1 MHRHIFISYVASNIK
16 SQKDGILFEFWK
28 WFICKFINLN
38 WYAIPWPFLTAFNF
52 CKLQQI
58 LHQLLQ
64 CYSITWGNKV
74 FCKKYLSKHAIA
86 NIVYANVMHNEM
98 IKNVI
103 VNVYIELRL
112 TAQKHSGILFM
123 LSTVVKYE
131 MKYSLCI
138 KNAKKKRKVCLLS
151 CNKAQTWLRWE
162 KKLLQYSFVA
172 FLY

>member
-1 MHRHIFISYVASNIK
+1 MHRHIIISYVVSKIK
-16 SQKDGILFEFWK
+16 SQKYGILFMFWK
-28 WFICKFINLN
+28 WFISKCTT
-38 WYAIPWPFLTAFNF
+38 AIKLPWPFLTAINF
-52 CKLQQI
+52 CKMHQI

-64 CYSITWGNKV
+64 CYSITWGNKVV

-138 KNAKKKRKVCLLS
+138 KMQKRNGKYAFCLAIRP
-151 CNKAQTWLRWE
+151 KRD
-162 KKLLQYSFVA
+162 
-172 FLY
+172 

>member
-1 MHRHIFISYVASNIK
+1 M
-16 SQKDGILFEFWK
+16 QKIY
-28 WFICKFINLN
+28 LN
-38 WYAIPWPFLTAFNF
+38 
-52 CKLQQI
+52 
-58 LHQLLQ
+58 
-64 CYSITWGNKV
+64 
-74 FCKKYLSKHAIA
+74 KHAIA

-138 KNAKKKRKVCLLS
+138 KNAKRNGKYAFCLAIRPKRDLDGKRNCCSILLWPFYIR
-151 CNKAQTWLRWE
+151 N
-162 KKLLQYSFVA
+162 
-172 FLY
+172 